1 MISLFVYHL
10 YPRKECVYI
19 TNKEVKYLIS
29 EKVRNE
35 LLDVEVFSKVRVAA
49 WVEVTHQ
56 LRDDLKDYQKLTKKF
71 RKPQNFG

>member
-10 YPRKECVYI
+10 YSRKEYESK
-19 TNKEVKYLIS
+19 TRKEVKYPIS
-29 EKVRNE
+29 EKVRNG

-56 LRDDLKDYQKLTKKF
+56 LIDDLKD
-71 RKPQNFG
+71 